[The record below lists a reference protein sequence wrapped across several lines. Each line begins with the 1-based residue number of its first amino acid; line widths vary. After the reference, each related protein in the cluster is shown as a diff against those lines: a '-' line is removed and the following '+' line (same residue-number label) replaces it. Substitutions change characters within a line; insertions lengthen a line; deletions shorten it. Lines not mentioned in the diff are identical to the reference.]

1 VTIFKKSQLLNNTQL
16 VLNLFNSRLFA
27 AFLICILTSCVISKN
42 NITTE
47 AKIIDVTSQKYKG
60 GQKGTPSGVR
70 YTLYII
76 APANQDDFKT
86 IGFWINDKYTPA
98 KAYKNNVG
106 FKKEA
111 YSKGDTLVCSASF
124 VLSQQG
130 YNFEDSSQNITKPSG
145 SNSKIL
151 LLYTIV
157 NNKKYAEFNS
167 IIELEEEL
175 RP

>member
-1 VTIFKKSQLLNNTQL
+1 MTIFKKSQLLNNTQL
-16 VLNLFNSRLFA
+16 VLNLFKSRLFA
-27 AFLICILTSCVISKN
+27 AFLICILTGCVISKN

-47 AKIIDVTSQKYKG
+47 AKIIEVTSQKYKG

-86 IGFWINDKYTPA
+86 IGFWINDKYAPA

-106 FKKEA
+106 LKKEA
-111 YSKGDTLVCSASF
+111 YSKGDTIVCKASF
-124 VLSQQG
+124 VLSQHG
-130 YNFEDSSQNITKPSG
+130 YNFQDSSQNITKPSG
-145 SNSKIL
+145 SNSKVI
-151 LLYTIV
+151 LLYTIG
-157 NNKKYAEFNS
+157 NNKKYVEFNS
-167 IIELEEEL
+167 ITELEEEL

>member
-1 VTIFKKSQLLNNTQL
+1 LLKLENDWKNIINQFCVDL
-16 VLNLFNSRLFA
+16 RLTA
-27 AFLICILTSCVISKN
+27 SP
-42 NITTE
+42 
-47 AKIIDVTSQKYKG
+47 KYA
-60 GQKGTPSGVR
+60 PS
-70 YTLYII
+70 
-76 APANQDDFKT
+76 
-86 IGFWINDKYTPA
+86 